1 MTAANERQ
9 PRHLFIPR
17 TVIMQVSKPGYA
29 DGLGSGK
36 ERLLR
41 YLADQ
46 TASVQGNQVVS
57 PFPGSE
63 QEVSM
68 TLVVA
73 HALVAEAVDF
83 WR

>member
-9 PRHLFIPR
+9 TRHLFIPR
-17 TVIMQVSKPGYA
+17 TVIVQVSKPGYA
-29 DGLGSGK
+29 DGRGSGK

-41 YLADQ
+41 YFADQ
-46 TASVQGNQVVS
+46 AASVQGNQVVS

-63 QEVSM
+63 PEVSVI
-68 TLVVA
+68 LVES

-83 WR
+83 W